1 MTDLFSG
8 LTQEIISGIALGSI
22 YALIA
27 LGFTMIFKATEV
39 VNFAQGELMMVGA
52 YVNFFFVT
60 TFLST
65 TGNPTA
71 WTFLVALGGSMIF
84 SVLFGYILD
93 FIINKPLKDEP
104 IFSIIMATLSLAII
118 LRAVVAII
126 AGPISLM
133 PFSPFGDSAMSPS
146 GSGKTTL
153 LNCISGLD
161 VPTAGEYLFD
171 RIPVTGNSEDLTTF
185 RRKNVGYVFQFFNL
199 LQDLTVLEN
208 VLLIQ
213 ELSGQRNAERAKEVL
228 RLVGLDSEID
238 RFPSE
243 ISGGQ
248 QQRVAIARSIAK
260 NPKLLLGDELTGNL
274 DTETSAKVM
283 DVLTEACKSEGITTV
298 MVTHDESL
306 AKYATRVVR
315 LDSGKIQSDEKVN

>member
-1 MTDLFSG
+1 MIQ
-8 LTQEIISGIALGSI
+8 LTNVERHYVMASETIKALDGI
-22 YALIA
+22 
-27 LGFTMIFKATEV
+27 
-39 VNFAQGELMMVGA
+39 
-52 YVNFFFVT
+52 
-60 TFLST
+60 
-65 TGNPTA
+65 
-71 WTFLVALGGSMIF
+71 
-84 SVLFGYILD
+84 
-93 FIINKPLKDEP
+93 
-104 IFSIIMATLSLAII
+104 TLSIPEGE
-118 LRAVVAII
+118 RVVLL
-126 AGPISLM
+126 G
-133 PFSPFGDSAMSPS
+133 PS

-161 VPTAGEYLFD
+161 TPTAGKYTFD
-171 RIPVTGNSEDLTTF
+171 GTPVEGNSEELTTF

-213 ELSGQRNAERAKEVL
+213 ELSGRRDANRAKEVL
-228 RLVGLDSEID
+228 RLVGLQSEIN

-283 DVLTEACKSEGITTV
+283 DVLTSACKKEKITTI

-306 AKYATRVVR
+306 AKYATRIIH
-315 LDSGKIQSDEKVN
+315 LDSGKVKSDEKVT

>member
-1 MTDLFSG
+1 MASETVKALD
-8 LTQEIISGIALGSI
+8 GINLNIPAGERVVLLG
-22 YALIA
+22 
-27 LGFTMIFKATEV
+27 
-39 VNFAQGELMMVGA
+39 
-52 YVNFFFVT
+52 
-60 TFLST
+60 
-65 TGNPTA
+65 
-71 WTFLVALGGSMIF
+71 
-84 SVLFGYILD
+84 
-93 FIINKPLKDEP
+93 
-104 IFSIIMATLSLAII
+104 
-118 LRAVVAII
+118 
-126 AGPISLM
+126 
-133 PFSPFGDSAMSPS
+133 PS

-161 VPTAGEYLFD
+161 LPTAGEYLFD
-171 RIPVTGNSEDLTTF
+171 GVPVTGNSEDLTTF

-213 ELSGQRNAERAKEVL
+213 ELSGQRDVNRAKEVL
-228 RLVGLDSEID
+228 NLVGLEGEID

-283 DVLTEACKSEGITTV
+283 DVLTEACKKENITTI

-306 AKYATRVVR
+306 AKYATRVIR
-315 LDSGKIQSDEKVN
+315 LDSGKVKSDEAVIPN

>member
-1 MTDLFSG
+1 MIQLNNVHRHYVMASETIRALD
-8 LTQEIISGIALGSI
+8 GI
-22 YALIA
+22 
-27 LGFTMIFKATEV
+27 
-39 VNFAQGELMMVGA
+39 
-52 YVNFFFVT
+52 
-60 TFLST
+60 
-65 TGNPTA
+65 
-71 WTFLVALGGSMIF
+71 
-84 SVLFGYILD
+84 
-93 FIINKPLKDEP
+93 
-104 IFSIIMATLSLAII
+104 TLSIKEGERII
-118 LRAVVAII
+118 LL
-126 AGPISLM
+126 G
-133 PFSPFGDSAMSPS
+133 PS

-161 VPTAGEYLFD
+161 TPTSGEYLFD
-171 RIPVTGNSEDLTTF
+171 GIPVTGNSEDLTTF

-213 ELSGQRNAERAKEVL
+213 ELSGQRDVNRAKEVL
-228 RLVGLDSEID
+228 KLVGLEGEID

-274 DTETSAKVM
+274 DTDTSAKVM
-283 DVLTEACKSEGITTV
+283 DVLTEACKKENITTV

-315 LDSGKIQSDEKVN
+315 LDSGKIKSDEQVN

>member
-1 MTDLFSG
+1 MASETIKALD
-8 LTQEIISGIALGSI
+8 GI
-22 YALIA
+22 
-27 LGFTMIFKATEV
+27 
-39 VNFAQGELMMVGA
+39 
-52 YVNFFFVT
+52 
-60 TFLST
+60 
-65 TGNPTA
+65 
-71 WTFLVALGGSMIF
+71 
-84 SVLFGYILD
+84 
-93 FIINKPLKDEP
+93 
-104 IFSIIMATLSLAII
+104 TLSIPEGE
-118 LRAVVAII
+118 RVVLL
-126 AGPISLM
+126 G
-133 PFSPFGDSAMSPS
+133 PS

-161 VPTAGEYLFD
+161 TPTAGKYTFD
-171 RIPVTGNSEDLTTF
+171 GTPVEGNSEELTTF

-213 ELSGQRNAERAKEVL
+213 ELSGQRDANRAKEVL
-228 RLVGLDSEID
+228 RLVGLQSEIN

-283 DVLTEACKSEGITTV
+283 DVLTSACKKEKITTI

-306 AKYATRVVR
+306 AKYATRIIR
-315 LDSGKIQSDEKVN
+315 LDSGKVKSDEQVT